1 MTTFRDRIVVI
12 NSCDLGPQ
20 TEGDSELRFLRPKLT
35 TSHITFS
42 CTSMTVH
49 WHVSVD
55 KTCKMVLL
63 KWSTNRL
70 IVILFRIRSER
81 DQLLDTV
88 SVYNT
93 LYVVTAD
100 IT

>member
-1 MTTFRDRIVVI
+1 MTQI
-12 NSCDLGPQ
+12 
-20 TEGDSELRFLRPKLT
+20 LRPKLT
-35 TSHITFS
+35 TSHVTFS

-49 WHVSVD
+49 LHVSVD

-70 IVILFRIRSER
+70 MVILFRIRSER
-81 DQLLDTV
+81 GQLLDTV

-93 LYVVTAD
+93 LHVVTAD
-100 IT
+100 LT